1 MEEPWQIEDT
11 GQFLHMR
18 VMGAYGGVPFAD
30 DAINVIAEHCK
41 AARRWRV
48 LIDLTPMQGA
58 VSNFDRF
65 MLGQHAAKS
74 WGRRI
79 KVAVITNAETVNRFF
94 ENVAVNNGANVRMF
108 TDRKEAL
115 DWLLAKRLT

>member
-11 GQFLHMR
+11 GQFLYMR
-18 VMGAYGGVPFAD
+18 VTGAYGGVPFAD
-30 DAINVIAEHCK
+30 NAINLIAERCK

-65 MLGQHAAKS
+65 MLGQQAAKM

-94 ENVAVNNGANVRMF
+94 ENVAVNNGGNVRMF
-108 TDRKEAL
+108 TDREEAV
-115 DWLLAKRLT
+115 DWLTAKRLT